1 MATLTRQLVAWRR
14 REAVG
19 LLAWAVARWVAVIAA
34 GLVLACLTDY
44 LIDRRRDTP
53 FAVRLVLTVGQLA
66 VAVVA
71 GLWLLRR
78 TRVPTLD
85 TLAGRAE
92 ASVPAFGHRLVTALQ
107 LTRPGAKTD
116 GMSPALIAIVAREA
130 EQLAGRHLLRTL
142 ADRRPLANALYT
154 LAPVA
159 AVAALCLLVI
169 PTLSAIL
176 LARQLLLPVDIPR
189 SVQLADD
196 TAPLWPAG
204 DPVTVRLVASGDV
217 GDWVS
222 GSLRVQ
228 PDGQPAETFDLAFTN
243 TLPDGR
249 SVFAATLPPMSDPF
263 TFTSRVGDGRLQTP
277 GRVTFEPR
285 PAVTELTA
293 ATVSPPWLDPA
304 GKRLYRREQQQGEV
318 EAVPFHEVE
327 VRVSFSKPVASA
339 SVAISARDSAG
350 REGEAI
356 RVPLQLDAARTAGTT
371 RFLPPPR
378 ATAYR
383 VHAEDDHGFG
393 LAASPRRGL
402 TVQADTPPAVTRLAE
417 VLKDPKED
425 GPAEDF
431 DVSGMPLRVGG
442 QVQVGYAA
450 RSPLGLGRAVAVY
463 SVNGGPWTPLPL
475 TDTAADTTKLG
486 PFVRELGV
494 FRESGPFGQVE
505 FYRLPSPDPEREP
518 DGLEAGG
525 RINFQTT
532 ALTKSVETDG
542 KRTTAPLAVGDTVEV
557 RVAVYD
563 RHPGPHA
570 AATAPPDPPRRSG
583 GATPPPPDP
592 RRPAGWS
599 ASVFKQ
605 VVSDA
610 EFEAWRKQH
619 EAFRSR
625 LGAVEEKQRQ
635 VFPGP
640 GR

>member
-1 MATLTRQLVAWRR
+1 MTTLTGQLVAWRR
-14 REAVG
+14 REAAG
-19 LLAWAVARWVAVIAA
+19 LLAWAVARWVAVVAA
-34 GLVLACLTDY
+34 GLVLACLLDY

-53 FAVRLVLTVGQLA
+53 FAVRLLLTAGQLA

-85 TLAGRAE
+85 ALAGRAE
-92 ASVPAFGHRLVTALQ
+92 AAVPAFGHRLVTALQ
-107 LTRPGAKTD
+107 LTRPGARTD
-116 GMSPALIAIVAREA
+116 GMSPALIAAVATEA
-130 EQLAGRHLLRTL
+130 EQLAGRHPLGTL
-142 ADRRPLANALYT
+142 ADRRPLANALSA

-159 AVAALCLLVI
+159 AVAALCLLAI
-169 PTLSAIL
+169 PKLAAIL

-196 TAPLWPAG
+196 TAALWPAG

-217 GDWVS
+217 GDRVS
-222 GSLRVQ
+222 GTLRVQ

-243 TLPDGR
+243 SLPDGR
-249 SVFAATLPPMSDPF
+249 SVFTATLPPMSDPF
-263 TFTSRVGDGRLQTP
+263 TFTGRVGDGRLQTP

-285 PAVTELTA
+285 PAVTDLAA
-293 ATVSPPWLDPA
+293 ATISPPWLDPA
-304 GKRLYRREQQQGEV
+304 GRREYRREQQQGEV
-318 EAVPFHEVE
+318 EALPFHEVA
-327 VRVSFSKPVASA
+327 VNVVFSKPVEAA
-339 SVAISARDSAG
+339 SVAVFARDAAG
-350 REGEAI
+350 REVEAA
-356 RVPLQLDAARTAGTT
+356 RVPLHFHTDQEVGTA

-383 VHAEDDHGFG
+383 VFAADRHGFG
-393 LAASPRRGL
+393 LAAPPRRGL

-450 RSPLGLGRAVAVY
+450 RSPLGLARAVAVY

-475 TDTAADTTKLG
+475 ADTAADTAKLG

-505 FYRLPSPDPEREP
+505 FYRLPSPDPDREP

-525 RINFQTT
+525 RINFQTA
-532 ALTKSVETDG
+532 ALTKSVEANG
-542 KRTTAPLAVGDTVEV
+542 KRTTAPLAIGDTVEV

-570 AATAPPDPPRRSG
+570 SSTSPPDPPRRSG
-583 GATPPPPDP
+583 GGPPPPADP

-640 GR
+640 GK